1 MTNFSIVST
10 VIQMPTWIKSK
21 IPVEGIKHLAVGDRK
36 KLPEILK
43 GLICNLGEAWIELI
57 VGVQGH

>member
-1 MTNFSIVST
+1 
-10 VIQMPTWIKSK
+10 MPTWIKSK
-21 IPVEGIKHLAVGDRK
+21 IPVEGTKHLAVGDRK